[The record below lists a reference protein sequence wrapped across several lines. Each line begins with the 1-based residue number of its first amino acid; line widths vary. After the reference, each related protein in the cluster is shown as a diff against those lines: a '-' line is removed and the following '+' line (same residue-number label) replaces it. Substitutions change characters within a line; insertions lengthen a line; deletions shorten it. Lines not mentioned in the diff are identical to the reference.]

1 MDKALHLGYNP
12 RNNVRLGVTERDM
25 LHIVYQSNQVI
36 HFDGDDLV
44 LFDLTSHSQHQN
56 TFLFKNFDDVAVH
69 VHHFICALQSYPNAI

>member
-44 LFDLTSHSQHQN
+44 LFDLTSHSQH
-56 TFLFKNFDDVAVH
+56 
-69 VHHFICALQSYPNAI
+69 

>member
-12 RNNVRLGVTERDM
+12 RNNVRLGVTERDI

-44 LFDLTSHSQHQN
+44 LFDLTSHSQHQQYLS
-56 TFLFKNFDDVAVH
+56 FQEF
-69 VHHFICALQSYPNAI
+69 

>member
-12 RNNVRLGVTERDM
+12 RNNIRLGVTEWNM

-44 LFDLTSHSQHQN
+44 LFDWTSH
-56 TFLFKNFDDVAVH
+56 
-69 VHHFICALQSYPNAI
+69 P